1 MTEKTNPKFDE
12 RFTFGGVLEI
22 LETDDYPTM
31 PTDIGACI
39 RMPGCRSM
47 KITEDSR
54 VMDRRVPY
62 VGDMRWILVPDVGV
76 FFRDGHTLFYDP
88 RKRTDN
94 PEDVDLAESLR
105 YIMDSRCYT
114 VASESKERERVV
126 IGEFGPGERE
136 VVFPESFLGGP
147 ETVERIRDMLLK
159 YGQVYLMI
167 VPPDM
172 IERVRD

>member
-1 MTEKTNPKFDE
+1 MTEKTNPRFDE

-22 LETDDYPTM
+22 LETDDYPKM
-31 PTDIGACI
+31 PADSGMCI

-47 KITEDSR
+47 RITEGSR
-54 VMDRRVPY
+54 VMDRRIPY
-62 VGDMRWILVPDVGV
+62 VADMHWILVPEVGI
-76 FFRDGHTLFYDP
+76 FFRDGRTLFYDP
-88 RKRTDN
+88 RKRTDD
-94 PEDVDLAESLR
+94 PEDVDLAESFR

-114 VASESKERERVV
+114 VASESEERERVV

-136 VVFPESFLGGP
+136 IVFPESFLGGP
-147 ETVERIRDMLLK
+147 EMVERIRNMLLK

-172 IERVRD
+172 IERVWD

>member
-22 LETDDYPTM
+22 METDDYPLM

-47 KITEDSR
+47 RITEASR
-54 VMDRRVPY
+54 VMDRRIPY
-62 VGDMRWILVPDVGV
+62 VGDMHWILVPGVGA

-88 RKRTDN
+88 RPRTDN

-105 YIMDSRCYT
+105 YIMDGRCYT
-114 VASESKERERVV
+114 VASESEERERVV

-136 VVFPESFLGGP
+136 IVFPESFLGGP
-147 ETVERIRDMLLK
+147 EVVERIREALSS
-159 YGQVYLMI
+159 YGMVGVFI
-167 VPPDM
+167 VSPQLA
-172 IERVRD
+172 ERHRD

>member
-47 KITEDSR
+47 KVTEDSR
-54 VMDRRVPY
+54 IYGKKVPY
-62 VGDMRWILVPDVGV
+62 IADMHWILVPDVGV

-88 RKRTDN
+88 RKRTDD

-136 VVFPESFLGGP
+136 IVFPESFLGGP
-147 ETVERIRDMLLK
+147 EVVERIRDMLLK

-167 VPPDM
+167 VPPEMMEQDW
-172 IERVRD
+172 D

>member
-47 KITEDSR
+47 KVTDGSR
-54 VMDRRVPY
+54 IYGKRVPY
-62 VGDMRWILVPDVGV
+62 IADMHWILVPGVGV

-88 RKRTDN
+88 RPRMDD

-114 VASESKERERVV
+114 VASESKER
-126 IGEFGPGERE
+126 ERE

>member
-1 MTEKTNPKFDE
+1 MTEKTNPRFDE

-47 KITEDSR
+47 KVTDGSR
-54 VMDRRVPY
+54 IYGKRVPY
-62 VGDMRWILVPDVGV
+62 IADMHWILVPGVGV

-88 RKRTDN
+88 RPRMDD

-136 VVFPESFLGGP
+136 IVFPESFLGGP
-147 ETVERIRDMLLK
+147 ETVERIREALSSCGK
-159 YGQVYLMI
+159 VGIFI
-167 VPPDM
+167 VSPQLA
-172 IERVRD
+172 ERHRD